1 MSLIKTL
8 VASLFIIYLSI
19 RFIRWFRRRRKL
31 VEAIEKLPGPPL
43 VPYAPLVNHALV
55 MVYLDSILKHRLGS
69 FVIVYHLISTIYT
82 LFPDTGICRFWLG
95 WKPIVV
101 LFSPENIE
109 QVLTSTNVINKADE
123 YRFFEPW
130 IGEGL
135 VTSKRNKWRFRRKIL
150 TPAFHFRILNDFL
163 PIMNKEATKLV
174 LKLNQHKY
182 ICDCIST
189 TNEDQTNQANC
200 NQGEENTRPKVK
212 TIDIVPLIALCTL
225 DTICETA
232 MGVNIN
238 CQDDTDGRQS
248 KYVKSL
254 NEVGE
259 MALTRVTRP
268 WLWFDSIFAR
278 TKSGRKFNEA
288 KDYMHDFSTR
298 VILERKKEWESML
311 NDIDRDKQSIANTS
325 SSSDSATSANNKISF
340 DDVIKSSLFTSANK
354 RLAFLDL
361 MLHQH
366 LIEKTMSIDD
376 IREEVDTFMFAVSV
390 QFILSRYFCF
400 PLLPLRI

>member
-1 MSLIKTL
+1 MSIIKVL
-8 VASLFIIYLSI
+8 VAGLSIIYLTI
-19 RFIRWFRRRRKL
+19 KIIQWVKKRQRLIA
-31 VEAIEKLPGPPL
+31 AIERLPGPPAL
-43 VPYAPLVNHALV
+43 NWAPFVNHALA
-55 MVYLDSILKHRLGS
+55 MLYLDSILQHKLGT
-69 FVIVYHLISTIYT
+69 FVIIYHLISTLYT

-109 QVLTSTNVINKADE
+109 QVLNSTTVINKADE

-163 PIMNKEATKLV
+163 PIMNKEASKLV
-174 LKLNQHKY
+174 QKLSQDKY
-182 ICDCIST
+182 MS
-189 TNEDQTNQANC
+189 
-200 NQGEENTRPKVK
+200 PKCKQDRSNSMGK

-238 CQDDTDGRQS
+238 CQDDADGRQS
-248 KYVKSL
+248 HYVKCL

-268 WLWFDSIFAR
+268 WLWFDAIFNR
-278 TKSGRKFNEA
+278 TKAGQKFNEA
-288 KDYMHDFSTR
+288 KNYMHEFSKK
-298 VILERKKEWESML
+298 VILERKREWETML
-311 NDIDRDKQSIANTS
+311 EARRPKESGDAIEKK
-325 SSSDSATSANNKISF
+325 DSTKMTF
-340 DDVIKSSLFTSANK
+340 DDVMKSSLFGDSNK

-366 LIEKTMSIDD
+366 LIENNMSLDD
-376 IREEVDTFMFAVSV
+376 IREEVDTFMFAVSMKDN
-390 QFILSRYFCF
+390 LS
-400 PLLPLRI
+400 I

>member
-1 MSLIKTL
+1 M
-8 VASLFIIYLSI
+8 
-19 RFIRWFRRRRKL
+19 
-31 VEAIEKLPGPPL
+31 EAIEKLPGPPI
-43 VPYAPLVNHALV
+43 VPYAPIVNHALV
-55 MVYLDSILKHRLGS
+55 MIYLDSVLRHRLGS
-69 FVIVYHLISTIYT
+69 FVIIYHLISTLYT

-109 QVLTSTNVINKADE
+109 QVLSSTNVINKAEE

-174 LKLNQHKY
+174 LKLNQAKY
-182 ICDCIST
+182 VCNCTD
-189 TNEDQTNQANC
+189 EANA
-200 NQGEENTRPKVK
+200 GIK

-238 CQDDTDGRQS
+238 CQGDNDGRQS
-248 KYVKSL
+248 QYVKSL

-268 WLWFDSIFAR
+268 WLWFDKIFKM
-278 TKSGRKFNEA
+278 TETGRRFNRA
-288 KDYMHDFSTR
+288 KDYMHEFSTR
-298 VILERKKEWESML
+298 VILERKKEWQRML
-311 NDIDRDKQSIANTS
+311 SAD
-325 SSSDSATSANNKISF
+325 SDHSLLGERRQQQERKMTF
-340 DDVIKSSLFTSANK
+340 DEVMESSLFQTGNK

-366 LIEKTMSIDD
+366 LIEHSMTIDD

-390 QFILSRYFCF
+390 PIPIRLDSPKIF
-400 PLLPLRI
+400 